1 MSIRA
6 RALRMTIPIDVARAL
21 DINEGDIVE
30 VGITDSQMIVKKAS
44 RARLNDNDLTEFV
57 RIVLMNNLSCSK

>member
-1 MSIRA
+1 
-6 RALRMTIPIDVARAL
+6 MTIPIDVARAL
-21 DINEGDIVE
+21 DINHGDIVE
-30 VGITDSQMIVKKAS
+30 VGITDRQMIVKKAS